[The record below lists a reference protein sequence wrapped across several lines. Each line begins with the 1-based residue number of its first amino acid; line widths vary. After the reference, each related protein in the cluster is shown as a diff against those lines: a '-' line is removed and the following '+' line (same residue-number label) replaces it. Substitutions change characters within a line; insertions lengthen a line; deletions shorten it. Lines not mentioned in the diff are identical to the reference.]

1 MTTTT
6 RTAAEPLLSARHLEQ
21 QFNVRGYGNIKGGV
35 LRAVRDVSFDIWS
48 GETLGLVG
56 ESGSGKTFLARA
68 LLQEAGPRSGSVIFL
83 GKELVGLRGRVLLQ
97 HRRRVQMVF
106 QDPFASLNPTWRV
119 SAIVEEPLLGYRAGD
134 RAQRCRRVGEV
145 LEQVGLP
152 ESTYGRR
159 RPHELSGG
167 QCQRVAI
174 ARALM
179 LEPALLI
186 CDEALSALDVLI
198 QAQLLNLFEDLRT
211 QLRLSYLFISHDLAL
226 VKQISDRVAVLYL
239 GQLCEIGPTASLYR
253 EPLHPYTLMLLEA
266 VAGSGRIASALDR
279 SLGELPSPLRPP
291 SGCRFRTRC
300 PEAQERCVLE
310 EPKLRRASADHLVAC
325 HFPGRASLRARE
337 GNSQGPAEP
346 YSTSAGEVTLVD
358 ENVLNE
364 RMNVPQSALQG

>member
-6 RTAAEPLLSARHLEQ
+6 RAAAEPLLSARNLEQ
-21 QFNVRGYGNIKGGV
+21 QFNVRGYGNIKGGI
-35 LRAVRDVSFDIWS
+35 LRAVCDVSFDIWS

-56 ESGSGKTFLARA
+56 ESGSGKTSLARA
-68 LLQEAGPRSGSVIFL
+68 LLQEPAPRAGSVIFL
-83 GKELVGLRGRVLLQ
+83 GKELVGLRGRALLE

-106 QDPFASLNPTWRV
+106 QDPFASLNPTWCV
-119 SAIVEEPLLGYRAGD
+119 SAIVEEPLRGYRAGD
-134 RAQRCRRVGEV
+134 RAQRCRRVAEV

-159 RPHELSGG
+159 RPYELSGG

-174 ARALM
+174 ARALT

-198 QAQLLNLFEDLRT
+198 QAQLFNLFEELRT
-211 QLRLSYLFISHDLAL
+211 RLRLSYLFISHDLAL
-226 VKQISDRVAVLYL
+226 VKQISDRVAVLHL

-266 VAGSGRIASALDR
+266 VAGSGRIASAHDR
-279 SLGELPSPLRPP
+279 FPGELPSPIRPP

-300 PEAQERCVLE
+300 PKAQERCVLE
-310 EPKLRRASADHLVAC
+310 QPKLRRASPDRWVAC

-337 GNSQGPAEP
+337 GNAQGPAEP
-346 YSTSAGEVTLVD
+346 CGASAGEVALVD